1 MLRNQRQVPTP
12 TQGPPAILPSA
23 FSPPGYSS
31 TVQKLFP
38 CVPWVLGPAEP
49 PLPGVQGRA
58 GRAAGVRGLQ
68 PPRPRPP
75 PSAAAADEPV
85 GKAAHED
92 KRRPTGPVAEQT
104 AAGLAGYCSR
114 WNVSGSPPGEL
125 GRGSSMSFQ
134 NLKGRPSFGPV
145 GKGVG
150 KAMVWAPGVA
160 LCTSAPRGSPVLV
173 LHWHPAGWEPWAASW
188 GRTGVRLS
196 RKPLRARRG
205 AAELLRPRT
214 HTPVLM
220 SPSAQPRF

>member
-1 MLRNQRQVPTP
+1 MLNKACDFLRTMIYHHQNPRGLDKWERVCRKSMLITCLYSFNRFEIISTKKRIIIRKKTYTKCSGTKGRSPTP
-12 TQGPPAILPSA
+12 TRGPPAILPSA

-114 WNVSGSPPGEL
+114 WNVSGLSPG
-125 GRGSSMSFQ
+125 
-134 NLKGRPSFGPV
+134 N
-145 GKGVG
+145 
-150 KAMVWAPGVA
+150 WA
-160 LCTSAPRGSPVLV
+160 
-173 LHWHPAGWEPWAASW
+173 EAA
-188 GRTGVRLS
+188 
-196 RKPLRARRG
+196 A
-205 AAELLRPRT
+205 
-214 HTPVLM
+214 
-220 SPSAQPRF
+220 